1 MPMLMSDSL
10 RRHIP
15 GKKVYLVSHQHL
27 PVSATD
33 GKGNNVLPKLKKYDF
48 QYVSNFSL
56 GKFQGVAKEHD
67 LILDL
72 GKNAQAD
79 SLLLYMRGWIF
90 PPDASINTE
99 LTQTDKYK
107 LQPPSLAGN

>member
-1 MPMLMSDSL
+1 MLMSDL
-10 RRHIP
+10 WRRLIP
-15 GKKVYLVSHQHL
+15 AKKSTLFPILNL

-33 GKGNNVLPKLKKYDF
+33 GKGNNVLPKLEKYDF

-72 GKNAQAD
+72 GKKAETD

-99 LTQTDKYK
+99 LTQTNKYQ
-107 LQPPSLAGN
+107 LHVTFFAGN